1 MCWLVLCQP
10 DTARIVWKEL
20 GAVVEKM
27 PSWAPDV
34 RHLLN
39 SWLMRRAQ
47 PLVYGVIPG
56 LVVLGSVR
64 QQTEGDR
71 RQLPSLTSASSAPA
85 SRFLPSLLWWW
96 TLTWNFEWRNLGI
109 HLVYA
114 PMCIHVWWF
123 PGVHTYVNTCVM
135 IPLCTHLYVYM
146 CDDYPVYTCVTITRV
161 QPMYIHVCD
170 NCPVCTPMCIYVC
183 DDYLVYSYV

>member
-1 MCWLVLCQP
+1 ML
-10 DTARIVWKEL
+10 ARSLSTWHSQNRLK
-20 GAVVEKM
+20 GAWSRGREN
-27 PSWAPDV
+27 AF
-34 RHLLN
+34 LN
-39 SWLMRRAQ
+39 SGCKTSFKFLIDEEGPASCVRCHPWA
-47 PLVYGVIPG
+47 GGPG
-56 LVVLGSVR
+56 ICHSAGWER
-64 QQTEGDR
+64 QKE
-71 RQLPSLTSASSAPA
+71 LPSLTSASSAPA